1 MEDLNKNFTDEEI
14 EHLAAK
20 FKILS
25 EPSRLKILRSLF
37 SGEKCVSEIIEITG
51 LLQANVSKQLKILQ
65 KNGIVDSRPQGL
77 QRYYQLIDFTV
88 LSICNVLCVESPN
101 MELTN

>member
-1 MEDLNKNFTDEEI
+1 MAELKKTFSDEEI
-14 EHLAAK
+14 EHLASK

-37 SGEKCVSEIIEITG
+37 TGEKCVSEIIEITG
-51 LLQANVSKQLKILQ
+51 FLQANVSKQLKILQ
-65 KNGIVDSRPQGL
+65 KHGIVDSRAQGL

-88 LSICNVLCVESPN
+88 LSICNVLCVDSN
-101 MELTN
+101 HLQN